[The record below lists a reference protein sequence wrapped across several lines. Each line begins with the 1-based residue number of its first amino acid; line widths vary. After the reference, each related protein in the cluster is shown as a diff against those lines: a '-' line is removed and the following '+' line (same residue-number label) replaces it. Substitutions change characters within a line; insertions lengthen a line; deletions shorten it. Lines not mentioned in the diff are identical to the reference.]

1 MQHTS
6 EIQVYAHLRSH
17 VLHCAAEGLGERPA
31 VLEDFAE
38 AEVDEFD
45 VSVLVEHDV
54 LGLEVAIDDV
64 HGMEVFEGAH
74 DLAEIEPRAVLHD
87 HALVLQ

>member
-1 MQHTS
+1 MPS
-6 EIQVYAHLRSH
+6 AHLWSH
-17 VLHCAAEGLGERPA
+17 VLDGAAERLGERPA
-31 VLEDFAE
+31 FLEDFAE
-38 AEVDEFD
+38 AEVNKFD
-45 VSVLVEHDV
+45 ISVLVEHDV
-54 LGLEVAIDDV
+54 LGLEVSVDDV

>member
-1 MQHTS
+1 MHVCT
-6 EIQVYAHLRSH
+6 HLWGH
-17 VLHCAAEGLGERPA
+17 VLDGATEGLCEGPA
-31 VLEDFAE
+31 VLEDLAE

-54 LGLEVAIDDV
+54 LGLEVSVDDV
-64 HGMEVFEGAH
+64 HGVEVLEGAH

-87 HALVLQ
+87 HALVL

>member
-1 MQHTS
+1 MPRTGRD
-6 EIQVYAHLRSH
+6 VVRG
-17 VLHCAAEGLGERPA
+17 AAEGLRERLA
-31 VLEDFAE
+31 VLEDLAE
-38 AEVDEFD
+38 AEVDELD
-45 VSVLVEHDV
+45 VAVLVEHDV
-54 LGLEVAIDDV
+54 LGLEVSVDDV